1 MTMKHRIQQAV
12 GSAREKAGVA
22 TGNRRLEASG
32 RAQRRSAQLR
42 STVADVRHRARRVMR
57 ETQVRLRGD
66 RPVDP
71 R

>member
-12 GSAREKAGVA
+12 GSARERAGAA

-42 STVADVRHRARRVMR
+42 SAASDVRLRARRAVR
-57 ETQVRLRGD
+57 EAQVRLRGG
-66 RPVDP
+66 RPADP

>member
-12 GSAREKAGVA
+12 GSAREKAGEV
-22 TGNRRLEASG
+22 TGNRRLKASG
-32 RAQRRSAQLR
+32 RAQRRTAQLR
-42 STVADVRHRARRVMR
+42 SRASDVGRRARRVAR
-57 ETQVRLRGD
+57 EAQVRLRGE

>member
-12 GSAREKAGVA
+12 GSAREKAGMA

-32 RAQRRSAQLR
+32 RAQRRAARLR
-42 STVADVRHRARRVMR
+42 STASDVRHRARGVVR
-57 ETQVRLRGD
+57 EAQVRLRGG
-66 RPVDP
+66 RPADP

>member
-12 GSAREKAGVA
+12 GSAREKAGLA

-42 STVADVRHRARRVMR
+42 SAASDVRHRATRAVR
-57 ETQVRLRGD
+57 EAQVRLRGG
-66 RPVDP
+66 RPADP